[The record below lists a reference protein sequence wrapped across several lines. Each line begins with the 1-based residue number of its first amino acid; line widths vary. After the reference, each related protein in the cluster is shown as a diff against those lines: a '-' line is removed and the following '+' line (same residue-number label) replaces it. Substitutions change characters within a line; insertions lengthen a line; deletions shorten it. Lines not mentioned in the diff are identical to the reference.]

1 MAKVCIIG
9 FGCIGSGTYEI
20 LKQNKSII
28 SERAGKDIE
37 VKYIVDIRDFSQHE
51 VAPLITTDFSKVL
64 SDSEVDVVVECM
76 GGTTIAYDYTKA
88 ALESGKSVV
97 SSNKELVAYKG
108 DELSKLAQSKGVK
121 YLYEASVGGG
131 IPIIRPIN
139 TSLCANNITEI
150 TGILNGTT
158 NYILTK
164 MLCDGAKFETALSD
178 AQKLGYA
185 ERDPSADV
193 EGFDT
198 GKKISI
204 LSSMALGKKVNFED
218 VHTEGITK
226 VALEDIEYA
235 EAIDSTIKLFGK
247 FKKCEDGNEVYVA
260 PMIVNNKN
268 LLYGVDDVF
277 NAILVKSDMLGDSL
291 YYGRG
296 AGKLATA
303 SAVVSDVMD
312 AVLNADSV
320 YTPSWDGTDT
330 RIIKS
335 YDDVRNSFMVR
346 IKNTDGAFELAL
358 KRFDN
363 VKTLEIKDGEFA
375 IITGEIKVKELNA
388 SLEGLE
394 VISMYAFA

>member
-20 LKQNKSII
+20 LKENKKII
-28 SERAGKDIE
+28 SERVGESID

-51 VAPLITTDFSKVL
+51 VAPLVTTDFTKVTG
-64 SDSEVDVVVECM
+64 DPEVNVVVECM

-88 ALESGKSVV
+88 ALLSGKNVI
-97 SSNKELVAYKG
+97 SSNKELVAAHG
-108 DELSKLAQSKGVK
+108 DELSQIAADKGVK

-131 IPIIRPIN
+131 IPIIRPMMS
-139 TSLCANNITEI
+139 SLCANNITEI

-164 MLCDGAKFETALSD
+164 MLSEGTSFEAALSD

-193 EGFDT
+193 EGWDT

-204 LSSMALGKKVNFED
+204 LSSMATGSKVDFRD
-218 VHTEGITK
+218 VNTKGITG
-226 VALEDIEYA
+226 VTLEDIEYA
-235 EAIDSTIKLFGK
+235 ESLGATIKLFGK
-247 FKKCEDGNEVYVA
+247 YKKTVDGTEVYVE
-260 PMIVNNKN
+260 PMVVYSDNP
-268 LLYGVDDVF
+268 LYGVDDVF
-277 NAILVKSDMLGDSL
+277 NAILVKGDMLGDSL

-312 AVLNADSV
+312 AVLNTAAP
-320 YTPSWDGTDT
+320 YIPAWKDT
-330 RIIKS
+330 GRGNVKA
-335 YDDVRNSFMVR
+335 YDEVRNSFMVR
-346 IKNTDGAFELAL
+346 VKNDDGAFRTVLD
-358 KRFDN
+358 RFEN
-363 VKTLEIKDGEFA
+363 AKTIEIKDGEFA
-375 IITGEIKVKELNA
+375 VITGEIKVSELTKA
-388 SLEGLE
+388 LDGLN
-394 VISMYAFA
+394 VISQYAFV